1 MCARV
6 GAVRDVARCDQQ
18 CVVCGVTSRVR
29 LGGRSTQ
36 GATVGATLDSG
47 SIPRVPHSGARVGAI
62 RGYVVSW
69 GGSVGP
75 WVGGGCPSNG
85 QHLPKQKQRVGDTE
99 NLACWL
105 FSVVDGGRQSRV
117 LCCFWIV

>member
-1 MCARV
+1 MWRV
-6 GAVRDVARCDQQ
+6 VTSCGVVWCDQQ

-36 GATVGATLDSG
+36 GAIVGATLDIGCRTLVPEWVPSG
-47 SIPRVPHSGARVGAI
+47 GMW
-62 RGYVVSW
+62 VSW

-105 FSVVDGGRQSRV
+105 SVVRGV
-117 LCCFWIV
+117 VCCVAFGLSMRGLKII